1 LIAEVLVSPGSVRT
15 CAAMLEYQASATIDA
30 PAAKVWAV
38 LVDTAKWPQWDPFC
52 DKIEGQV
59 ALGSKIKAFSKLSPG
74 RAFPV
79 KVTELVP
86 SEKMTWSGG
95 MPLGLFKG
103 ERTFVLR
110 EEGGRT
116 VFTLREAFSGPMLK
130 LIGKSI
136 PNMTEAFE
144 TFVAGLKQRAEA
156 A

>member
-1 LIAEVLVSPGSVRT
+1 
-15 CAAMLEYQASATIDA
+15 MLEYQATTTIDA

-38 LVDTAKWPQWDPFC
+38 LVDTAKWPQWDPSC
-52 DKIEGQV
+52 ERIEGQV
-59 ALGSKIKAFSKLSPG
+59 ALGNKIKAFTKLSPG

-86 SEKMTWSGG
+86 NEKMTWSGG

-103 ERTFVLR
+103 ERTFTLR

-116 VFTLREAFSGPMLK
+116 VFTLREVFSGPMLR

-136 PNMTEAFE
+136 PNMTEPFE
-144 TFVAGLKQRAEA
+144 QFAAGLKGRTEA
-156 A
+156 K

>member
-1 LIAEVLVSPGSVRT
+1 
-15 CAAMLEYQASATIDA
+15 MLEYKATTTIDA
-30 PAAKVWAV
+30 PPAKVWAV
-38 LVDTAKWPQWDPFC
+38 LIDTAKWPQWDPSC
-52 DKIEGQV
+52 DRIEGEV
-59 ALGSKIKAFSKLSPG
+59 ALGNKIKAFTKLSPG

-86 SEKMTWSGG
+86 NEKMTWSGG

-110 EEGGRT
+110 EDGDGRT
-116 VFTLREAFSGPMLK
+116 VFTLREAFSGPMLR

-144 TFVAGLKQRAEA
+144 GFARGLKERAEA
-156 A
+156 S